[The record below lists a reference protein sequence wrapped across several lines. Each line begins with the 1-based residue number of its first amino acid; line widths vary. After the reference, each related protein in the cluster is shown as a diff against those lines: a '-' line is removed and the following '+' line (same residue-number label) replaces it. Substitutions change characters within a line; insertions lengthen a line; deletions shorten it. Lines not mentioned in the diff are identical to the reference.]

1 MLTPQQLLSEC
12 VRMAKIAG
20 KIQIGYFRSSHL
32 KVDTKY
38 NDSDVVTEADK
49 RSEAAIIAEIRRLFP
64 THSVLSEESGE
75 DAFVGEYRWVID
87 PLDGT
92 ASFSSGLPGFCVSIG
107 VEHKGQTVAGVVYAP
122 YLGELFTAT
131 KGGGA
136 YLNGELI
143 SPRQE
148 DHLSRAMLATG
159 FPVDRNTNNDCNV
172 DNFLRLLPLVRD
184 IRRMGSAALDICYVA
199 AGLLDGYWE
208 MNLHD
213 WDVSAAL
220 LIAQESGAEIDRF
233 RHDRNVSVIVASS
246 SIMPKISPMISRVPY
261 NGTLQLK

>member
-1 MLTPQQLLSEC
+1 
-12 VRMAKIAG
+12 
-20 KIQIGYFRSSHL
+20 
-32 KVDTKY
+32 
-38 NDSDVVTEADK
+38 
-49 RSEAAIIAEIRRLFP
+49 
-64 THSVLSEESGE
+64 
-75 DAFVGEYRWVID
+75 
-87 PLDGT
+87 
-92 ASFSSGLPGFCVSIG
+92 
-107 VEHKGQTVAGVVYAP
+107 
-122 YLGELFTAT
+122 
-131 KGGGA
+131 
-136 YLNGELI
+136 
-143 SPRQE
+143 
-148 DHLSRAMLATG
+148 MLATG

-172 DNFLRLLPLVRD
+172 DNFLRLLPQVRD